1 MTPAAMAK
9 DETLG
14 PLMAQMMQGQLD
26 MMKQMIA
33 EAGGAEGMQKMM
45 EDIKGKDYSAI
56 SGDAAMRERIWG
68 MLKNNMEHMMTTR
81 EQMKPIYQKFL
92 AAMREKMPDMPP
104 ADPHNLDKVMGG
116 MSGVLDPAALE
127 SRLPAMIAVMP
138 ERMEQM
144 KQVMELVKDKDAA
157 AMLNDDVLAGEF
169 MKLIAPMMMQM
180 RQSVMNM
187 FKGVKTKKP
196 FVPNPN
202 WDAKLSDKVTQEEA
216 KAFCGDAGV
225 PSFFEAG
232 MDKADFLIDCCL
244 IKVSTDSDGLKSQPA
259 APKKRTVLVQIYIDE
274 HEFGGTD
281 KSCNGHRYDSIPFAN
296 GIINAGMSC
305 HLIHYVHQY
314 HDLFFK
320 VMENFDAIKVR
331 CNPGQIKDNGGDQNK
346 FDDSMRAIK
355 KMGIPAWPS
364 PDVMT
369 YMGAKDALTNIKDMS
384 IGLSDTGTYYSEE
397 DLKAGFFKTMKF
409 QRRVMKQN
417 RGSSGEGIWIIS
429 LKSGEYCSNFGEA
442 TVSEDDMLILLEA
455 NDNHVEEH
463 TVKEFVEW
471 CVNGRSDKSG
481 TWTSKGTGKYLEG
494 GKEAGGQLVDQRFCG
509 RILEGELRFNMVNDV
524 CLGVIH
530 KVPAPGGMSAVGGTG
545 SVYTF
550 YDNATLEDKPL
561 GRFDFEAFVYKEKD
575 ASGNRHRVA
584 PEDGPAKVASGE
596 CVKETIS
603 VDLAALCETFVK
615 NDCPK
620 LMQALKLPDEPIPLW
635 WTADFINGAT
645 GECWTQPAEQK
656 WVVGEFNCSC
666 VGLSKC
672 LAAYCKSDTPTVSY
686 KDIPDQEK
694 MDACKYGDIVGREAA
709 KMLGAA

>member
-1 MTPAAMAK
+1 V
-9 DETLG
+9 
-14 PLMAQMMQGQLD
+14 
-26 MMKQMIA
+26 
-33 EAGGAEGMQKMM
+33 
-45 EDIKGKDYSAI
+45 
-56 SGDAAMRERIWG
+56 
-68 MLKNNMEHMMTTR
+68 
-81 EQMKPIYQKFL
+81 
-92 AAMREKMPDMPP
+92 PDP
-104 ADPHNLDKVMGG
+104 DW
-116 MSGVLDPAALE
+116 
-127 SRLPAMIAVMP
+127 
-138 ERMEQM
+138 
-144 KQVMELVKDKDAA
+144 
-157 AMLNDDVLAGEF
+157 
-169 MKLIAPMMMQM
+169 
-180 RQSVMNM
+180 SV
-187 FKGVKTKKP
+187 P
-196 FVPNPN
+196 
-202 WDAKLSDKVTQEEA
+202 LSDKVSADEA
-216 KAFCGDAGV
+216 KAFCKGDP
-225 PSFFEAG
+225 PSAFTAG
-232 MDKADFLIDCCL
+232 MDKADFLIDMCL
-244 IKVSTDSDGLKSQPA
+244 IKVSTDNDGLLAQPTE
-259 APKKRTVLVQIYIDE
+259 PKKRTVLVQIYIDA

-296 GIINAGMSC
+296 GIINSGMSC
-305 HLIHYVHQY
+305 HLIHYVHAY
-314 HDLFFK
+314 HELFFK
-320 VMENFDAIKVR
+320 VMEKFDAIKVR

-346 FDDSMRAIK
+346 FDDGMRAIK
-355 KMGIPAWPS
+355 KLGIPVWPS

-397 DLKAGFFKTMKF
+397 ELKEGFFKTMKF

-429 LKSGEYCSNFGEA
+429 LKSGEYCANYGDD
-442 TVSEDDMLILLEA
+442 VVKEDDVLILMEA

-463 TVKEFVEW
+463 TVAEFVEW

-481 TWTSKGTGKYLEG
+481 TWNSKGTGKYLEG

-550 YDNATLEDKPL
+550 YDNATLGTEPMGK
-561 GRFDFEAFVYKEKD
+561 FDFEAFVYKEKD
-575 ASGNRHRVA
+575 TSGNRHRVA
-584 PEDGPAKVASGE
+584 PEEGPAKVESGE

-603 VDLAALCETFVK
+603 VDLAALLETFVK

-645 GECWTQPAEQK
+645 GECWTQPEEQK

-672 LAAYCKSDTPTVSY
+672 LAAYCKADTPNVSY
-686 KDIPDQEK
+686 KDIPEQEK
-694 MDACKYGDIVGREAA
+694 ADAKKYGDIVGREAA
-709 KMLGAA
+709 KLLGVA